1 MNITVYLGALEGN
14 DPALGDAVRELGTW
28 IGESGNSLIYGGS
41 KSGLM
46 GQIAESVLNAGGK
59 VTGVEPQFF
68 IDSELQYDE
77 ITELIVTKD
86 MAERKAK
93 MIELGDAFIAFPGG
107 TGTLEEIAEVMSM
120 VSLKHLNAPCILY
133 NLNGYYD
140 SLKQLH
146 DHMVKTGLSSSRRQ
160 EGIYF
165 ADNLEDI
172 KALLPEYVL
181 KYNEGTG
188 KHKRLLSLSV
198 NMCNSTDYFRI
209 DSTRFLASAVSSL
222 ILSNAPAFTRSPFTI
237 QLPPQHIILSKER

>member
-28 IGESGNSLIYGGS
+28 IGENGNSLIYGGS

-93 MIELGDAFIAFPGG
+93 MIELGDAFIAFPKDAVPLAQALVEGG
-107 TGTLEEIAEVMSM
+107 LPCAEVTFRTAAAEESIRLMTEKFPEI
-120 VSLKHLNAPCILY
+120 LHFREAPVLWRKSQKLCPWFPSNTWMPPVFCI
-133 NLNGYYD
+133 
-140 SLKQLH
+140 
-146 DHMVKTGLSSSRRQ
+146 
-160 EGIYF
+160 I
-165 ADNLEDI
+165 
-172 KALLPEYVL
+172 
-181 KYNEGTG
+181 
-188 KHKRLLSLSV
+188 
-198 NMCNSTDYFRI
+198 
-209 DSTRFLASAVSSL
+209 
-222 ILSNAPAFTRSPFTI
+222 
-237 QLPPQHIILSKER
+237 